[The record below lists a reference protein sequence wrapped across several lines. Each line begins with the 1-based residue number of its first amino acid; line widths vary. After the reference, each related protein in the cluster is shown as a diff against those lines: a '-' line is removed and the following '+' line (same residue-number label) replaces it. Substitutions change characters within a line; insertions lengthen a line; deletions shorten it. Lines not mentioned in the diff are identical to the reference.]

1 MKESNRRVV
10 LTGHTGFLGKNL
22 IERFENSEFLFIGRD
37 HSLIDQISEFNPDY
51 IFHFGAEIY
60 DDSKMIESNLLF
72 TYKML
77 EATKHLNYK
86 AFIYCG
92 SSSEYGRKENPMK
105 ETDILEPR
113 TMYEATKGSGTLLC
127 QAYSKIYDKP
137 IAIVRP
143 FSVYGRYE
151 KEHRFFP
158 TLFRKFEN
166 REKVK
171 ISPGNHDFIHIDD
184 FIDGVLLVANSKNLK
199 GQIVNLGTG
208 VQYTNLEVYE
218 AFREVF
224 GYDIEVEKSEDLMRT
239 FDSDNWVA
247 DITKAKDEF
256 SFQPKFNLIEGLIQ
270 IYNER
275 NARKIKQENT

>member
-1 MKESNRRVV
+1 MINSTYKIV
-10 LTGHTGFLGKNL
+10 LTGHSGFIGKNL
-22 IERFENSEFLFIGRD
+22 IERFPGSEFMFIGRD
-37 HSLIDQISEFNPDY
+37 HSLIDSIPEFNPDY

-86 AFIYCG
+86 AFVYCG
-92 SSSEYGRKENPMK
+92 SSSEYGRKNTPMK
-105 ETDILEPR
+105 ESDILEPR
-113 TMYEATKGSGTLLC
+113 TMYESTKGSGTLLC
-127 QAYSKIYDKP
+127 QTYATTYNKP
-137 IAIVRP
+137 ISIVRP

-158 TLFRKFEN
+158 TLFRKFEAK
-166 REKVK
+166 EKIK

-184 FIDGVLLVANSKNLK
+184 FIDGILLMINSNKIK
-199 GQIVNLGTG
+199 GEIINLGTG
-208 VQYTNLEVYE
+208 IQYTNLEVYE
-218 AFREVF
+218 AFKEVF
-224 GYDIEVEKSEDLMRT
+224 GYDIEVEKSDELMRS

-247 DITKAKDEF
+247 DITKAKTEYGF
-256 SFQPKFNLIEGLIQ
+256 NPKYNLVEGLKQ

-275 NARKIKQENT
+275 NARKIK